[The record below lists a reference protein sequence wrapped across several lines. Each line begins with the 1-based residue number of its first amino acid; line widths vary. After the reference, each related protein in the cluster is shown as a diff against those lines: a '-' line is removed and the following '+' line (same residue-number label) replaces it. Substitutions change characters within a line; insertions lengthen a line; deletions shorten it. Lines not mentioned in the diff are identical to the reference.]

1 MKMKNNLRQLRF
13 AFNAFMMKLMYGRN
27 GFDNMAR
34 ACYGVSLLLL
44 VINIFA
50 GSVIIYF
57 LWVGLFAYSL
67 FRSFSRNIPKRYAEN
82 QKYLQM
88 TRGLRGRGEVIKLN
102 MNGGTSRFYLCSSC
116 GQKIRVPKGKGKIE
130 IRCPRCGNRF
140 IKKT

>member
-1 MKMKNNLRQLRF
+1 MKNSLRQMRF
-13 AFNAFMMKLMYGRN
+13 ALQSFMMKLMYGRN

-34 ACYGVSLLLL
+34 ACYGVSMILL

-50 GSVIIYF
+50 GSVIISF
-57 LWVGLFAYSL
+57 MWVGLFAYSM

-88 TRGLRGRGEVIKLN
+88 TRGIRSRGEVLKLN
-102 MNGGTSRFYLCSSC
+102 MQSGSTSKYYLCGEC

-130 IRCPRCGNRF
+130 IRCPKCGNRF